1 MSWLFG
7 SSTNKPTQQV
17 TSEPNPQFQFQKP
30 ANTID
35 SIYDAANLD
44 DSHDD
49 VLDIQEDQLSTI
61 EGSQSIIPSRDWRD
75 DLCYGTGTVYGLSLI
90 GGSTYGLFESFSK
103 IPQGASFKLQMNT
116 ILNNITKRGPFIG
129 NHAGILAMNY
139 NFINSGLDY
148 YRNKHDDYNSL
159 AAGALTGALFKST
172 KGLKPVLYASGLCT
186 IGAGVWCGFKR
197 VYLNSDEQ
205 GVKKLD

>member
-1 MSWLFG
+1 MSWLLG
-7 SSTNKPTQQV
+7 SSSAPVAPPSTQ
-17 TSEPNPQFQFQKP
+17 PQIQDKP
-30 ANTID
+30 ANTVD
-35 SIYDAANLD
+35 SLYDAAGLD
-44 DSHDD
+44 DDAVD
-49 VLDIQEDQLSTI
+49 ILDIQEDKLSSI

-90 GGSTYGLFESFSK
+90 GGSTYGFFESLGK
-103 IPQGASFKLQMNT
+103 IQPGSSFKLQLNT

-172 KGLKPVLYASGLCT
+172 KGLKPMLYASGLCAV
-186 IGAGVWCGFKR
+186 GSGVWCGFKR
-197 VYLNSDEQ
+197 VYMTTDES
-205 GVKKLD
+205 GNKKLD